1 VNDEPAEDRTDG
13 PEPTPESTRD
23 RTEVPKARA
32 GDADEAR
39 GGGFDDGLDGG
50 FEPGLEDDEDPDYEN
65 PAVAKRKRI
74 EAEKRAAW
82 GSWKQDREANR
93 RKVLRSLVSLVV
105 VALLTGFV
113 AYGCDLLRGPR
124 QVRLN
129 DQVADY
135 VLQAPTSETEQLA
148 GRFEAAGAV
157 GPAARYY
164 SGPHQVLFV
173 AGYSTELPTDVL
185 SSLLPA
191 VVSGEL
197 VYTGR
202 GGPLDCGATAD
213 GSRCVWK
220 SSDVVGGTSAKGVS
234 PTELEK
240 TTRDLR
246 AGALK

>member
-1 VNDEPAEDRTDG
+1 VNDEPAEDRSDDAAAT
-13 PEPTPESTRD
+13 PEPTRDPPRD
-23 RTEVPKARA
+23 RPEVPAARTSQP
-32 GDADEAR
+32 GRD
-39 GGGFDDGLDGG
+39 FDDRDLDDRD
-50 FEPGLEDDEDPDYEN
+50 FEEEEDPDYEN

-124 QVRLN
+124 QLRLN
-129 DQVADY
+129 DQVDGY
-135 VLQAPTSETEQLA
+135 VLQPPTAETEQLA
-148 GRFEAAGAV
+148 GQFEAAGAV

-164 SGPHQVLFV
+164 AGPHQVLFV
-173 AGYSTELPTDVL
+173 AGYSTELPTDVI
-185 SSLLPA
+185 SSLLPP
-191 VVSGEL
+191 VVSGDSE
-197 VYTGR
+197 YSGR
-202 GGPLDCGATAD
+202 GGPLNCGATAD

-220 SSDVVGGTSAKGVS
+220 SSDVVGATSAKGVS

-240 TTRDLR
+240 TTRNLR
-246 AGALK
+246 AGAIKS